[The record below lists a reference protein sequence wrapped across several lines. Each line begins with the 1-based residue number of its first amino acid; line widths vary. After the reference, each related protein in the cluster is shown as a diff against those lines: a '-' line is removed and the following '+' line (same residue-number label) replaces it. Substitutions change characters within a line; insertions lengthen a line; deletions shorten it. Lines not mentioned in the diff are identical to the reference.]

1 MTHIRHKCRII
12 IAHPPS
18 PHTAFDIL
26 TPISYLVK
34 NSNQLSREYS
44 D

>member
-1 MTHIRHKCRII
+1 MTNILHKYSIV
-12 IAHPPS
+12 IAHS
-18 PHTAFDIL
+18 PLHTAFDIL

>member
-1 MTHIRHKCRII
+1 MANIRHKCSII
-12 IAHPPS
+12 IAYS
-18 PHTAFDIL
+18 PLHTAFDIL
-26 TPISYLVK
+26 TPLSHLVK